1 MNNYKTS
8 KFPKNYLIYEEGN
21 YPKDVFYIITKGK
34 AKSYSSNS
42 KNYEREYNIGFIIG
56 LMNLATNEPYF
67 VTIEAAE
74 DTEVIEMNLVDV
86 KNLTNTDLIK
96 KIYDYLNSTFE
107 T

>member
-42 KNYEREYNIGFIIG
+42 KNYEREYNIG
-56 LMNLATNEPYF
+56 LL
-67 VTIEAAE
+67 
-74 DTEVIEMNLVDV
+74 
-86 KNLTNTDLIK
+86 
-96 KIYDYLNSTFE
+96 
-107 T
+107 